1 MQEDLLVKQSLKG
14 DQTAFEQL
22 VLLYER
28 NIYNIAYHYLQDR
41 EAAMDMTQESFL
53 KAYQSLANLEDQA
66 AFGAWLKRICRNKCM
81 DYLRK
86 NKENTLSLEEMLE
99 GENGP
104 KDLPAKEPSPER
116 SLAAKEEMKNLE
128 NLLRNLPLEYKEV
141 LLLRVFEEYSYE
153 EIAEAVHCS
162 IGTVKS
168 RLFRAKKLLQK
179 QLSEGRE

>member
-1 MQEDLLVKQSLKG
+1 
-14 DQTAFEQL
+14 
-22 VLLYER
+22 
-28 NIYNIAYHYLQDR
+28 
-41 EAAMDMTQESFL
+41 MDMTQESFL
-53 KAYQSLANLEDQA
+53 KAYQSLADLKDQV

-86 NKENTLSLEEMLE
+86 NKENTLSLEGMLE

-104 KDLPAKEPSPER
+104 KDLPAKEPSPEK
-116 SLAAKEEMKNLE
+116 SLTFKEEMKNLE
-128 NLLRNLPLEYKEV
+128 RHLRNLPLEYKEV

-153 EIAEAVHCS
+153 EIAETVHCS

-168 RLFRAKKLLQK
+168 RLFRAKKILQK

>member
-53 KAYQSLANLEDQA
+53 QAYQSLANLEDQA

-128 NLLRNLPLEYKEV
+128 NLLRNQPLE
-141 LLLRVFEEYSYE
+141 
-153 EIAEAVHCS
+153 
-162 IGTVKS
+162 
-168 RLFRAKKLLQK
+168 
-179 QLSEGRE
+179 

>member
-1 MQEDLLVKQSLKG
+1 
-14 DQTAFEQL
+14 
-22 VLLYER
+22 
-28 NIYNIAYHYLQDR
+28 
-41 EAAMDMTQESFL
+41 
-53 KAYQSLANLEDQA
+53 
-66 AFGAWLKRICRNKCM
+66 M

-104 KDLPAKEPSPER
+104 KDLPAKEPSPEK
-116 SLAAKEEMKNLE
+116 SLTFKEEMKNLE
-128 NLLRNLPLEYKEV
+128 RHLRNLPLEYKEV

-153 EIAEAVHCS
+153 EIAETVHCS

-179 QLSEGRE
+179 QLSEGR